1 MLFLQVHC
9 TGLNKILSGICKENI
24 PLIFNRYSVLD
35 NIQENS
41 IKGLSSRNGLG
52 LAICQSMVE
61 LLQGT
66 IEVKSEIDQYAQ
78 FIVNLP
84 QLEVT
89 EEAEHV
95 LNETPKS
102 EPLSNNTNIETAE
115 RGDYEKEFNQPETTI
130 LMIDDNKELLWMLK
144 GFYRKYGKAC
154 PSDSRLG
161 YNGNC
166 LYSFIRSLSGRS
178 GGTYGIDQ
186 E

>member
-1 MLFLQVHC
+1 
-9 TGLNKILSGICKENI
+9 
-24 PLIFNRYSVLD
+24 
-35 NIQENS
+35 
-41 IKGLSSRNGLG
+41 
-52 LAICQSMVE
+52 MVE

-144 GFYRKYGKAC
+144 DILSDEYSILTAENGEEGLVFIKTKDTGSYHYRHYDAQNRWNHLNQTTQKQQTYNAYSINYPLCKKYN
-154 PSDSRLG
+154 R
-161 YNGNC
+161 
-166 LYSFIRSLSGRS
+166 
-178 GGTYGIDQ
+178 
-186 E
+186 

>member
-1 MLFLQVHC
+1 
-9 TGLNKILSGICKENI
+9 
-24 PLIFNRYSVLD
+24 
-35 NIQENS
+35 
-41 IKGLSSRNGLG
+41 
-52 LAICQSMVE
+52 MVD

-115 RGDYEKEFNQPETTI
+115 RCTKRYSTNQR
-130 LMIDDNKELLWMLK
+130 LLNHSDD
-144 GFYRKYGKAC
+144 R
-154 PSDSRLG
+154 
-161 YNGNC
+161 
-166 LYSFIRSLSGRS
+166 
-178 GGTYGIDQ
+178 
-186 E
+186 